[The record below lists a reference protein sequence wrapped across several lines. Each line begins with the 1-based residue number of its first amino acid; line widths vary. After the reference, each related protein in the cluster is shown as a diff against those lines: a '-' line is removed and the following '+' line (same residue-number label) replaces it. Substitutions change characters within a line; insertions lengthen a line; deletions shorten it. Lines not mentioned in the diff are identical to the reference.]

1 MVGISRQDYKE
12 VLEKILAG
20 QPVYVKDVGTKVVV
34 THYSKGKRGRDNDH
48 ICHINFEEV
57 PDKKAVD
64 KLDYF
69 SVDLEDH
76 RGHPNKPVVVV
87 NGQNYEVRVSGR
99 VHIKHLRAIP
109 FKGNASRL
117 LYGKKSTNN

>member
-12 VLEKILAG
+12 VLERILSG

-34 THYSKGKRGRDNDH
+34 TSYSKGRSYKNNDH

-64 KLDYF
+64 KLEYF
-69 SVDLEDH
+69 SIDIQDH
-76 RGHPNKPVVVV
+76 RGGKKPVITINGNSMEVVV
-87 NGQNYEVRVSGR
+87 TGR
-99 VHIKHLRAIP
+99 VHIKHLRAVP
-109 FKGNASRL
+109 FKGNASKL
-117 LYGKKSTNN
+117 LYGNKTKT